1 MLTRL
6 LVCNTSY
13 LNTVKP
19 VYKGHSMAPE
29 NVPFMSSCWN
39 IVFITALALFRA
51 ILLSVLLFCILYSYV
66 SLTVSHT
73 KY

>member
-1 MLTRL
+1 MEDYKFMLTRL

-29 NVPFMSSCWN
+29 NVPFMSSCP
-39 IVFITALALFRA
+39 
-51 ILLSVLLFCILYSYV
+51 LYS
-66 SLTVSHT
+66 S
-73 KY
+73 

>member
-19 VYKGHSMAPE
+19 VYNSMEPE
-29 NVPFMSSCWN
+29 NVPFMSSCP
-39 IVFITALALFRA
+39 
-51 ILLSVLLFCILYSYV
+51 LYS
-66 SLTVSHT
+66 S
-73 KY
+73 

>member
-19 VYKGHSMAPE
+19 VDIRHSMEPE
-29 NVPFMSSCWN
+29 NVPFMSSCP
-39 IVFITALALFRA
+39 
-51 ILLSVLLFCILYSYV
+51 LYS
-66 SLTVSHT
+66 S
-73 KY
+73 